1 MLCGGLPIFL
11 EAEAKEPSH
20 RSSRGGTR
28 SVYHSAIMDALD
40 PAAEWL
46 RLSDRYRQM
55 SDNELLAL
63 AQHNSELTE
72 AAQQILA
79 HEISARRL
87 TVQREEPPSPPPG
100 EPPPDSSST
109 YTEERKLVE
118 ICTVWS
124 LSDALQLQTLLDRA
138 GIPFFMGPEKA
149 TGVDAVTSNFVNGVS
164 VKIMQIGVP
173 WAHQAML
180 NYTPANEPAPKQEE
194 DSDPSV
200 CCPRCHSTEVVFERL
215 IAEPTS
221 ETDDSSSKFEW
232 ICDSCGHQ
240 WEDEGIAEA

>member
-1 MLCGGLPIFL
+1 
-11 EAEAKEPSH
+11 
-20 RSSRGGTR
+20 
-28 SVYHSAIMDALD
+28 
-40 PAAEWL
+40 
-46 RLSDRYRQM
+46 M

-72 AAQQILA
+72 AAQQTLA

-138 GIPFFMGPEKA
+138 GIPFFMGPENA

-173 WAHQAML
+173 WARQAML
-180 NYTPANEPAPKQEE
+180 NYTPANEPQPKQEE
-194 DSDPSV
+194 DNEPLIR
-200 CCPRCHSTEVVFERL
+200 CPRCHSTEVVFERL

-221 ETDDSSSKFEW
+221 ETDESSSKFEW
-232 ICDSCGHQ
+232 TCEACGYQ
-240 WEDEGIAEA
+240 WEDEGIAEE